1 MMRFRPFVVRSGRL
15 QGKQLKSAIFLEACL
30 VTILITALI
39 IVPADRLGWYVG
51 ERLTHIPGYL
61 VLGFFR
67 AIPFLITMHFIV
79 PLYSRYLLAL
89 RGKG

>member
-1 MMRFRPFVVRSGRL
+1 MKKFTPLVVRSGRL
-15 QGKQLKSAIFLEACL
+15 QGNQLKLAIFLEACL
-30 VTILITALI
+30 VTILVTALI

-51 ERLTHIPGYL
+51 ERLTHIPGYI
-61 VLGFFR
+61 VLGLFR

-79 PLYSRYLLAL
+79 PFYSRYLLAL